1 MIPDHPEDL
10 DTLAGEYVLGT
21 ANADQARSVAG
32 ALDTRP
38 DLRAAVL
45 AWESRLAPLTAL
57 APPVA
62 PPVDLWPRI
71 ETALNAGPAS
81 AGRRSSGGT
90 VHVLRRAW
98 GSPGVWRWSAAG
110 AAALAASLAWFAV
123 VPERAPRYLA
133 LMAAEGQGQP
143 TWLVESRTRGTVEL
157 TPLAAWKPPAGK
169 DLELWSITK
178 GAAPRAVG
186 LVQAGKRL
194 PLPRTT
200 LAGGAV
206 VLAISLE
213 PKGGSPTGAP
223 TGPVL
228 YTGEVR
234 RVD

>member
-1 MIPDHPEDL
+1 MIPDHPEEL
-10 DTLAGEYVLGT
+10 DALASEYVLGT
-21 ANADQARSVAG
+21 ANADQARSVAE
-32 ALDTRP
+32 ALSTHP
-38 DLRAAVL
+38 NLRAAVM
-45 AWESRLAPLTAL
+45 AWESRLLPLAAL

-62 PPVDLWPRI
+62 PSTDQWPRI
-71 ETALNAGPAS
+71 EAVLNAESEP
-81 AGRRSSGGT
+81 AGRPAGRGT

-98 GSPGVWRWSAAG
+98 GSPGVWRWSTAA

-133 LMAAEGQGQP
+133 LMAAEGQSQP
-143 TWLVESRTRGTVEL
+143 AWLVESRSRGTVEL
-157 TPLAAWKPPAGK
+157 TPLAAGKPPAGK

-228 YTGEVR
+228 YTGEMR